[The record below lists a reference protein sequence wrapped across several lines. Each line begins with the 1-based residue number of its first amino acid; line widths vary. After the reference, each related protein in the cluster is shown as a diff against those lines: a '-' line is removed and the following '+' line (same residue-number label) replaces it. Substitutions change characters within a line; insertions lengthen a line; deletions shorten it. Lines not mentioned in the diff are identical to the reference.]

1 MVDSHLQSSEW
12 WTVIFS
18 LLLIYHI
25 TIAEIDIVV
34 MCSETRL
41 KKLDAEDGP
50 FDALI
55 LASAGLLR
63 TQQDH
68 RITNYLSSPTM
79 LHATSQGAIAVEIRS
94 SDDRMRDLVSHLN
107 HQATEWRTSC
117 ERALLRTLEGGCSVP
132 VGVETQYL
140 SNPCPAFKKL
150 ELRAIIVSLDGQTA
164 IEHVESRNVK
174 NLQDAESLG
183 VDVAQILIEGG
194 GKNILEE
201 LGRIV
206 AQKNVKGVNDQIAT
220 LEKQKSEATQ
230 QHKVQH
236 AQ

>member
-1 MVDSHLQSSEW
+1 MH
-12 WTVIFS
+12 
-18 LLLIYHI
+18 
-25 TIAEIDIVV
+25 
-34 MCSETRL
+34 SETRL

-63 TQQDH
+63 TQQDG

-79 LHATSQGAIAVEIRS
+79 LHATGQGAIAVEIRS
-94 SDDRMRDLVSHLN
+94 DDSKMRDLVSRLN

-117 ERALLRTLEGGCSVP
+117 ERSLLRTLEGGCSVP
-132 VGVETQYL
+132 VGVETRYL
-140 SNPCPAFKKL
+140 TNACPAFKKL
-150 ELRAIIVSLDGQTA
+150 ELRAIIVSLDGKTA

-174 NLQDAESLG
+174 NVKEAEELG
-183 VDVAQILIEGG
+183 FDVAQVLIDGG

-206 AQKNVKGVNDQIAT
+206 AQKNVKGVNEQIAT
-220 LEKQKSEATQ
+220 AEKQKLEAEQ
-230 QHKVQH
+230 QH
-236 AQ
+236 AQQQS